1 MNAAREIPP
10 AVTARQTSASDP
22 DSSAWVAANAGS
34 GKTHVLAQRVIR
46 LLLSGVDPARILC
59 ITFTKAAAANMANR
73 VFNELRSWTLMDD
86 AALDKA
92 MGKAGEKHIDG
103 KRRQRARQL
112 FALALDTPGGLKVHT
127 IHAFCTQLLHLFPF
141 EANVAARFEVL
152 DEAQENQLL
161 ERLSLDVMLKA
172 ADAPDSPLGRA
183 LAQAVMAAADVT
195 FRDLVRETIRQRDK
209 LMRWVEAA
217 GGVPQAMEQLA
228 QALGV
233 APGETIESV
242 EAEFFGATLIAA
254 SEWPT
259 VSAVL
264 AAGSKSDQ
272 EQGQRF
278 AALNTLTERDRIDT
292 LLSIFCTAKLE
303 PRKNIVTRSIQ
314 NEHPSLFQRLLSEQ
328 QRICALVDR
337 RRAIEARD
345 RSIALFTIAHAVIDR
360 FRAEKDRRGL
370 LDYEDLIDKTLD
382 LLNNVSAAWVHY
394 KLDRGIHHVLIDEAQ
409 DTSPK
414 QWEIIKALVGE
425 FFAGAGAHDRRRTIF
440 AVGDEKQSIFSF
452 QGAAPRE
459 FADMRDHFERLHTQA
474 QLTFVATEF
483 KLSFRSGENV
493 LGAVDT
499 VFTPAAAHKGLT
511 AFPQAPVHEAL
522 PQAAPGLV
530 EIWDT
535 TKTDERK
542 DITPWDAPFDTE
554 RSASGVVKLAK
565 RIAKHVALWRKEGR
579 LAKDVLILVRR
590 RGVLFE
596 SIIRALKNEGVPVA
610 GADRLMLTEHIAVM
624 DLMVLADTLLLPQDD
639 LALATVLKS
648 PLFVFDEDELF
659 RLARN
664 RQTSLRTVLRMQ
676 RPEVSARLDA
686 LREQSRIM
694 TPFAFYANLL
704 GAGQGRRQLLG
715 RLGHEAADA
724 LDEFLNLALDYE
736 RTETPSLQGFIAW
749 LRSAEAEVKRDME
762 MERDEV
768 RVMTVHGAKGLEAP
782 IVILA
787 DTTTPPQGFHPPRLL
802 QLPRAVDRS
811 KLAPPMVWAVAK
823 TQDVGPMAKAREAA
837 LDEARDE
844 YRRLLYVGMTRA
856 IERLIVCGVDGINK
870 RPDGCWYDL
879 IRGALEQHCLTEPAG
894 DGVGDVLRY
903 RKIPDAAA
911 AGRAA
916 RESTGSP
923 VLIPA
928 WLNQTLGP
936 VPEYITPIK
945 PSGFVDDPEKAGLS
959 GIRNARRRAIA
970 RGNIVHR
977 LMQSLPDL
985 PPNARAEAAR
995 RHIERQ
1001 RTGQATDFTAAEAD
1015 EIVKQVLAIIEDA
1028 RFAALFAP
1036 GSRAEV
1042 PIVGRT
1048 DGRDVAGVVDRLVV
1062 SPDTVLIADYKTNRV
1077 APASFAETQAR
1088 HQGYIQ
1094 QLSHYRA
1101 VLSRLYPDRP
1111 IRAALVWTA
1120 LPTLAEIPAEA
1131 LDAALVTGTGP

>member
-1 MNAAREIPP
+1 MSRPREIPP
-10 AVTARQTSASDP
+10 AVIERQTTASDP
-22 DSSAWVAANAGS
+22 GSSAWVAANAGS

-73 VFNELRSWTLMDD
+73 VFNDLRSWTQMDD
-86 AALDKA
+86 AALDGA
-92 MGKAGEKHIDG
+92 MRKAGEKRIDAT
-103 KRRQRARQL
+103 RRRRARQL

-141 EANVAARFEVL
+141 EANVAARFQVL

-161 ERLSLDVMLKA
+161 EQLSLDVMMKA
-172 ADAPDSPLGRA
+172 ADAPDSPLGRS
-183 LAQAVMAAADVT
+183 LAQAVLAAADVT

-217 GGVPQAMEQLA
+217 GGVPQAMEQLSRI
-228 QALGV
+228 LDV
-233 APGETIESV
+233 APDETIASI
-242 EAEFFGATLIAA
+242 EAEFFNAPLIAA
-254 SEWPT
+254 SEWP
-259 VSAVL
+259 AVAAAL

-278 AALNTLTERDRIDT
+278 AELDALTGRDRIDT

-314 NEHPSLFQRLLSEQ
+314 TEHPSLFQRLLSEQ
-328 QRICALVDR
+328 KRVCALVDR
-337 RRAIEARD
+337 KRTIEARD
-345 RSIALFTIAHAVIDR
+345 RSIALFTIAHAVIER
-360 FRAEKDRRGL
+360 FRAEKDRRGQ

-414 QWEIIKALVGE
+414 QWAIVKALVGE
-425 FFAGAGAHDRRRTIF
+425 FFAGEGAHDRNRTIF

-459 FADMRDHFERLHTQA
+459 FAEMRAHFERLHTEA
-474 QLTFVATEF
+474 QLAFVATEF
-483 KLSFRSGENV
+483 KHSFRSGENV
-493 LGAVDT
+493 LGAVDA
-499 VFTPAAAHKGLT
+499 VFTPPAAHKGLT

-522 PQAAPGLV
+522 PQAVPGLV
-530 EIWDT
+530 EIWNT
-535 TKTDERK
+535 TRTDERK
-542 DITPWDAPFDTE
+542 DITAWDAPFDTE

-565 RIAKHVALWRKEGR
+565 RIARHVAIWRSQGR

-610 GADRLMLTEHIAVM
+610 GADRLMLTEHIAIM
-624 DLMVLADTLLLPQDD
+624 DLMVLADALLLPQDD

-648 PLFVFDEDELF
+648 PLFDLDEDELF
-659 RLARN
+659 RLAHDRK
-664 RQTSLRTVLRMQ
+664 TSLRSVLRTQ
-676 RPEVSARLDA
+676 RPDISVRLDA
-686 LREQSRIM
+686 LREQSRNT
-694 TPFAFYANLL
+694 TPFAFYAGLL
-704 GAGQGRRQLLG
+704 GAGHARQQLLG
-715 RLGHEAADA
+715 RLGHEATDA

-736 RTETPSLQGFIAW
+736 RIETPSLQGFVAW
-749 LRSAEAEVKRDME
+749 LRSAQAEVKRDME

-802 QLPRAVDRS
+802 QLPADGAAPDA
-811 KLAPPMVWAVAK
+811 APPLVWAVAK
-823 TQDVGPMAKAREAA
+823 ANDVGPMAAAREVA
-837 LDEARDE
+837 LNEARDE
-844 YRRLLYVGMTRA
+844 YRRLLYVAMTRA
-856 IERLIVCGVDGINK
+856 IERLIVCGVDGVNK

-879 IRGALEQHCLTEPAG
+879 ARGALEPYCVTEQAD
-894 DGVGDVLRY
+894 DGNGDVLRY

-911 AGRAA
+911 PGVAA
-916 RESTGSP
+916 PATSDKITM
-923 VLIPA
+923 PA
-928 WLNQTLGP
+928 WLNQALGP
-936 VPEYITPIK
+936 VPEPIAPIK
-945 PSGFVDDPEKAGLS
+945 PSGFIDDPSKAGFA
-959 GIRNARRRAIA
+959 GTRDARRRALA
-970 RGNIVHR
+970 RGDIVHR
-977 LMQSLPDL
+977 LMQSLPDV
-985 PPNARAEAAR
+985 PEAARAEAAR

-1001 RTGQATDFTAAEAD
+1001 RTGGATDFTASEAD
-1015 EIVKQVLAIIEDA
+1015 EIVNQVLAVIADL

-1042 PIVGRT
+1042 PIVGHVG
-1048 DGRDVAGVVDRLVV
+1048 GRPVAGVVDRLVV
-1062 SPDTVLIADYKTNRV
+1062 APDAILIADYKTNRLV
-1077 APASFAETQAR
+1077 PADLAETQAKY
-1088 HQGYIQ
+1088 QGYIK

-1101 VLSRLYPDRP
+1101 VLTRLYPNRP
-1111 IRAALVWTA
+1111 VRAALVWTA
-1120 LPTLAEIPAEA
+1120 HPRLAELPAEVLDSTLAG
-1131 LDAALVTGTGP
+1131 DTGP